1 MSRKDKERIFTYV
14 ELDGKV
20 PVQKLS
26 LADQIRVLFK
36 QLTYDESK
44 ELKRDDIFTKE
55 ILRLRADL
63 INFIYT
69 ATEPIR
75 RGEKQRVRLSISS
88 KFEAVFDEVVESPR
102 IKEYYDVIVK
112 RPDIE
117 YDIPYL
123 NELRL
128 EVK

>member
-102 IKEYYDVIVK
+102 IKEYYDVIVN

-117 YDIPYL
+117 YDIPYFI
-123 NELRL
+123 ELRL